1 MSRREYKNAP
11 IEEAIVEF
19 RFAPGSEWDLT
30 IPGKLHQHPAI
41 RDVYPGKPR
50 TQRILQGKL
59 EATAGQPAAFNFQ
72 EGVGRIQLVD
82 ADAKRLVSLGPD
94 LLSVHVLRPYEGWDK
109 FRPRANFALTAYRE
123 VAGVNSMSRIGLRY
137 VNKIVVP
144 VREFELYDYFNCAPP
159 SPEGLPEQ
167 MASFLTRVEYVYN
180 DGRKL
185 IVTFASIEA
194 PQGASAFLLDLDGV
208 WEGQGIPIDAAMSIV
223 DELHGRVGAAFER
236 LITDKLRGVFDAG

>member
-41 RDVYPGKPR
+41 KNVYPGKPR
-50 TQRILQGKL
+50 TQRLLQGAL
-59 EATAGQPAAFNFQ
+59 EATAGQPAAFNVQ

-94 LLSVHVLRPYEGWDK
+94 LLSVHVLRPYEGWDN
-109 FRPRANFALTAYRE
+109 FRSRTDSALAAYRE
-123 VAGVNSMSRIGLRY
+123 VAGVDSMLRIGLRY

-144 VREFELYDYFNCAPP
+144 VPAFDLDEHFNCGPRTID
-159 SPEGLPEQ
+159 GLPEVI
-167 MASFLTRVEYVYN
+167 ANFLTRVDYVYD
-180 DGRKL
+180 DGKRL
-185 IVTFASIEA
+185 IVTFAAIEA
-194 PQGASAFLLDLDGV
+194 PQGSCAFLLDLDGV
-208 WEGQGIPIDAAMSIV
+208 WEGARTPMDSAMSVV
-223 DELHGRVGAAFER
+223 DELHERMGSAFER
-236 LITDKLRGVFDAG
+236 LITDKLREVFDAG